1 MGIEFK
7 QITVALALLLSV
19 GATAQA
25 ANIDAGYLQNFD
37 GMGTTTTLPPDW
49 SIWKVGDSHS
59 TWTSSITAN
68 GSTHSVAAMTSAGTT
83 LKSALFTSAITS
95 SIKDAKGYNIA
106 QTGTTDRVLATSPT
120 GIDGSAIQLTL
131 TNNTAATINNLNVS
145 YDIVK
150 FYGGKQQDTA
160 PYHEELPGYQLFYSV
175 NNGAWANV
183 SALNPVETADGIH
196 PVVLKSANTTGV
208 LDYNVTSISNSLVS
222 LATGWE
228 AGQTLRLR
236 WVDDNAET
244 LSPDQIIG
252 LNNVNVTPTP
262 VPAAAW
268 LLGSGLLG
276 LVGLRRRER
285 QQI

>member
-1 MGIEFK
+1 MNITFK
-7 QITVALALLLSV
+7 QITVAAALLLSV

-25 ANIDAGYLQNFD
+25 ANIDAGYVQNFD
-37 GMGTTTTLPPDW
+37 GMGTTTTLPTDW

-68 GSTHSVAAMTSAGTT
+68 GSTHSVSAMTSAGTT

-95 SIKDAKGYNIA
+95 STRNAQGYNIA
-106 QTGTTDRVLATSPT
+106 QTGTTDRVLSTSPT
-120 GIDGSAIQLTL
+120 SVDGSAIQLSL
-131 TNNTAATINNLNVS
+131 TNNTAATINSLNIS

-160 PYHEELPGYQLFYSV
+160 PYHEELPGYQLFYSI
-175 NNGAWANV
+175 NNGAWTNI
-183 SALNPVETADGIH
+183 SALNPVEAADGIH
-196 PVVLKSANTTGV
+196 PVVPLSTNTTGV
-208 LDYNVTSISNSLVS
+208 LDYNVTSISNSLVA
-222 LATGWE
+222 LATGW
-228 AGQTLRLR
+228 GSGKTLRLR

-276 LVGLRRRER
+276 LAGLRRREK
-285 QQI
+285 QQ